1 MKMTILEVQTRVIE
15 IIGEIDTN
23 IQHLQAIREEAK
35 RLIQDMGED

>member
-1 MKMTILEVQTRVIE
+1 MKMTLLEVQCLIID

-35 RLIQDMGED
+35 QLIQDMGED

>member
-15 IIGEIDTN
+15 IIGGIDTN

-35 RLIQDMGED
+35 QLIQDMGED

>member
-1 MKMTILEVQTRVIE
+1 MKMTLLELQCRIIE

-35 RLIQDMGED
+35 QLIQDMGED